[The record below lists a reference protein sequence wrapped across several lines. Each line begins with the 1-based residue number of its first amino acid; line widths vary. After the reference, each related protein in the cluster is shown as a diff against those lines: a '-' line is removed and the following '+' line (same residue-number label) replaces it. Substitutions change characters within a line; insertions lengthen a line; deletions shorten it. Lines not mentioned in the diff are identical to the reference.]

1 MIKVVPKI
9 RYQVLC
15 IEFMNLRPQE
25 VCFAD
30 KSGTEAKSSPKLK
43 STKNQQN
50 ASRLGIS
57 QNSPLNQGLWK
68 TLSNIIQELKAA
80 QKIIIERIR
89 FKIVAILL
97 KRSIMLKNNSYI
109 CFKPSLQ
116 FYWA

>member
-15 IEFMNLRPQE
+15 IEFKNLRPQE

-68 TLSNIIQELKAA
+68 TLSNIIQELKTA
-80 QKIIIERIR
+80 QIIITERIR

-97 KRSIMLKNNSYI
+97 KRSIMLRNDSYM
-109 CFKPSLQ
+109 F
-116 FYWA
+116 

>member
-80 QKIIIERIR
+80 QKIIIKRIR

-97 KRSIMLKNNSYI
+97 KRSIMLKNNSYM
-109 CFKPSLQ
+109 F
-116 FYWA
+116 

>member
-1 MIKVVPKI
+1 MIKAVPKI
-9 RYQVLC
+9 LYQVLC
-15 IEFMNLRPQE
+15 IEFKNLSLQE

-97 KRSIMLKNNSYI
+97 KRSIMLRDDSCI
-109 CFKPSLQ
+109 RFKPNLQ
-116 FYWA
+116 FCCT

>member
-1 MIKVVPKI
+1 MTKVVPKI

-15 IEFMNLRPQE
+15 IEFKNLSLQE

-80 QKIIIERIR
+80 QKIIIERIC

-97 KRSIMLKNNSYI
+97 KRSIM
-109 CFKPSLQ
+109 
-116 FYWA
+116 